1 LAAGRPYAEVTV
13 RVLAQ
18 VPPQSDVNPP
28 DIKEGYWMSL
38 APGFPVQKILRDFP
52 FGVEE
57 TAKPAF
63 HALTWVDL
71 VGRDRSL
78 LLLHAGTQYFRKEEG
93 GRISNL
99 AMREWESHFTGEFGW
114 PAYAEYR
121 YGLWPHGGPMSNA
134 ERGRAA
140 AAFARPLDGVVRK
153 PGTGREPAS
162 RSFMGVEG
170 EGLEVTAFR
179 RMPAG
184 GYELRAVETEG
195 RACSARV
202 GLRLPLKNAAAIDLL
217 GNRIGPAALVD
228 GRLAIAAAPW
238 KILTYRLD

>member
-1 LAAGRPYAEVTV
+1 
-13 RVLAQ
+13 
-18 VPPQSDVNPP
+18 
-28 DIKEGYWMSL
+28 
-38 APGFPVQKILRDFP
+38 
-52 FGVEE
+52 
-57 TAKPAF
+57 
-63 HALTWVDL
+63 
-71 VGRDRSL
+71 
-78 LLLHAGTQYFRKEEG
+78 
-93 GRISNL
+93 
-99 AMREWESHFTGEFGW
+99 
-114 PAYAEYR
+114 
-121 YGLWPHGGPMSNA
+121 
-134 ERGRAA
+134 
-140 AAFARPLDGVVRK
+140 
-153 PGTGREPAS
+153 
-162 RSFMGVEG
+162 MGVEG